1 MKKNYK
7 HTDEFIKGQYKKYIN
22 EVGKDASLFKNF
34 KEFKASYQQAEARGQ
49 KNITKNFVYET
60 KYEISYDT
68 YKAERDMMKKIE
80 VKVKKKDLLGMTTN
94 EFAEKYS
101 HEINVVYNSYR
112 KQGKTV
118 EEAQDLISMYFFG
131 SL

>member
-7 HTDEFIKGQYKKYIN
+7 HTDKFYMKQYVKYKN
-22 EVGKDASLFKNF
+22 EIQTKSLFKNAN
-34 KEFKASYQQAEARGQ
+34 EFKASYQQAEAKGQ

-60 KYEISYDT
+60 DHEISYDT
-68 YKAERDMMKKIE
+68 YVAERDMMKKIGKRVPKSE
-80 VKVKKKDLLGMTTN
+80 LLSMTTN

-118 EEAQDLISMYFFG
+118 EEAQDLISVYFFG

>member
-1 MKKNYK
+1 MKKSYK
-7 HTDEFIKGQYKKYIN
+7 HTDAFYMKQYIKYRN
-22 EVGKDASLFKNF
+22 EIQTNSLFRNAN
-34 KEFKASYQQAEARGQ
+34 EFKASYQQAEARGQ

-60 KYEISYDT
+60 DHEISFDT
-68 YKAERDMMKKIE
+68 YKAERDMMKKIGKRVPKAE
-80 VKVKKKDLLGMTTN
+80 LLSMTTT

-112 KQGKTV
+112 KQGKTA
-118 EEAQDLISMYFFG
+118 EEAQNLISVYFFG